1 LQGLSALFFNLLEGE
16 RAARSLRTFNP
27 VTCKPRQPGTA
38 EMPESQARPIIT
50 VVQHKSGMW
59 ARSLNQAEREMFER
73 LQCALASCQFT
84 CMAPQLQSTITC
96 PNCGY
101 QATEV
106 MPTDA
111 CVALYECNGCGETLK
126 PLPGSCC
133 VFCSYGS
140 VPCPP
145 IQEGVEPCCTPQP
158 DQKLQEAATAHTN
171 EGESK

>member
-1 LQGLSALFFNLLEGE
+1 
-16 RAARSLRTFNP
+16 
-27 VTCKPRQPGTA
+27 
-38 EMPESQARPIIT
+38 MPESQARPIIT

-59 ARSLNQAEREMFER
+59 GEVAEPGGARDVRAFAMRSGLMPVYVPG
-73 LQCALASCQFT
+73 T
-84 CMAPQLQSTITC
+84 TAPID
-96 PNCGY
+96 NHVH

-106 MPTDA
+106 MPTNA
-111 CVALYECNGCGETLK
+111 CVALYDCNGCGETLK